1 MGHHLERGGG
11 SAPSV
16 FGNCPWEVLQDRS
29 TGGVG
34 MGCQKSGEVVAA
46 TTPTSTINAA
56 EGSGLAPLI
65 RVWEGG
71 RRSIQLVNPTRRA
84 GGHVGVAMI

>member
-29 TGGVG
+29 TGEVG

-46 TTPTSTINAA
+46 TTADVDD
-56 EGSGLAPLI
+56 ECGGG
-65 RVWEGG
+65 VWARSADWGVVG
-71 RRSIQLVNPTRRA
+71 REEVYPACEFDAA
-84 GGHVGVAMI
+84 GGHVGVKMI